1 MHANNTTYSREVEL
15 AQIRAAQ
22 LDPSRFAPLYDR
34 YYRVIFVF
42 IYNKTRNKELTG
54 DLTSTVFLKAI
65 LNLSKYKDRGYP
77 FSSWL
82 YRIAI
87 NEVNMFFRAAKKEI
101 DVEISESEAM
111 SLMEDMDEKYNEANG
126 ELVLEVLAEMPEDL
140 NNLIELRFMQKL
152 SFQEI
157 GGILGLAEPAAKMKV
172 YRAVEKLK
180 EKFQQ
185 RLKERQ

>member
-1 MHANNTTYSREVEL
+1 
-15 AQIRAAQ
+15 
-22 LDPSRFAPLYDR
+22 
-34 YYRVIFVF
+34 
-42 IYNKTRNKELTG
+42 
-54 DLTSTVFLKAI
+54 
-65 LNLSKYKDRGYP
+65 
-77 FSSWL
+77 
-82 YRIAI
+82 
-87 NEVNMFFRAAKKEI
+87 
-101 DVEISESEAM
+101 VEITESEAM
-111 SLMEDMDEKYNEANG
+111 MLMEDMDEKYNESNG
-126 ELVLEVLAEMPEDL
+126 ELVLEVLSEMPEEL

>member
-1 MHANNTTYSREVEL
+1 MHANNTIYSREVEL

-111 SLMEDMDEKYNEANG
+111 TLMEDMDEKYNEANG